1 MITKLLSR
9 DVSLILIASFFYMAC
24 PMMVTPLIAGF
35 SESLGASAVLM
46 GFVGGMMNIVSLCC
60 RPFVGNLADKV
71 SKYRL
76 STIGSLLMIVA
87 CIGYVLAPS
96 SSVIVLARIVNG
108 IGFSCCSVCMAT
120 WISNLLPKERIGA
133 GMGLYGTMNA
143 LAMAIAPALGISL
156 YGRIGYRVAF
166 IVATALAVMVLFTI
180 QCVHDKGE
188 VRQRAAGSKHSGFV
202 AVDVLPVAAIIML
215 FAIPYC
221 ATQSFLVSYIAARGL
236 AVSAG
241 FFFPLYA
248 VVLLVLR
255 LSLANWFDKKPFLFF
270 LGACSVCMLAS
281 IAFLTDMENDWLLFC
296 CSSVYGRRLR
306 HHVFGLS
313 IDGYSSGW
321 RGKARPGQ
329 QHLLHWFRPWHGVGA
344 NHRRPSLWS
353 CAHRFL
359 LSGAGIGG
367 AAGASCIR
375 FQSSA
380 FSPCLS
386 NGFSAFAG
394 IGRILADVFFVG

>member
-46 GFVGGMMNIVSLCC
+46 GLIGGMMNIVSLCC

-76 STIGSLLMIVA
+76 STVGSLLMIVA

-96 SSVIVLARIVNG
+96 PAIVVLARIVNG

-156 YGRIGYRVAF
+156 YGRIGYRAAF
-166 IVATALAVMVLFTI
+166 IVATALAVMVVLTI

-188 VRQRAAGSKHSGFV
+188 VHHSAPAAKHGGFV
-202 AVDVLPVAAIIML
+202 AMDVLPVAAIIML

-221 ATQSFLVSYIAARGL
+221 ATQSFLVSYIAARDL
-236 AVSAG
+236 PVSASL
-241 FFFPLYA
+241 FFPLYA
-248 VVLLVLR
+248 VILLVLR

-270 LGACSVCMLAS
+270 LSGSSVCMLAS
-281 IAFLTDMENDWLLFC
+281 VAFLTEMYNDWLLFAAAAFMAGSYGIM
-296 CSSVYGRRLR
+296 CSVCQSTAILLVGEEKR
-306 HHVFGLS
+306 GL
-313 IDGYSSGW
+313 
-321 RGKARPGQ
+321 
-329 QHLLHWFRPWHGVGA
+329 A
-344 NHRRPSLWS
+344 NSTYYIGFDLGMALGPI
-353 CAHRFL
+353 
-359 LSGAGIGG
+359 IGG
-367 AAGASCIR
+367 FLYGHVAIALFYPLLALVVPLALVVYAVNRRR
-375 FQSSA
+375 F
-380 FSPCLS
+380 
-386 NGFSAFAG
+386 
-394 IGRILADVFFVG
+394 RHV